1 MFPGAARHHPLQ
13 EQTSMQPSAEI
24 IHEFD
29 VEGTDWDSSSAID
42 SDDLAQQ
49 EQRLVGWRFLMVGI
63 GLVLLA
69 LACWL
74 GFALQDGGHRS
85 ISSHLKESQI
95 TRKSSVLNQEDQNR
109 TSPGLATHAP
119 TQVLEE
125 ATIAATTTP
134 QLEGLAVA
142 RPSLTDLS
150 EDLHDGNVCKSD
162 EELYAG
168 LCYRK
173 CSLLTGGM
181 DSIRTS
187 PWTCCHGKPCTINQK
202 LETGFRVACAGFAVA
217 GDGSSCPHLPGA
229 CLPSEELLLGVCYK
243 KCGLLTNHAYPNR
256 VAPATC
262 CKSSGL
268 SCMLFPWRRYTSAEF
283 NTGGGRDEPGACF
296 KDEEMFLGTCYKKCG
311 LLTEEQYPH
320 RLGPFTC
327 CKAYQT
333 MPHIDRGVWHMGC
346 LDLRKHKSRP
356 SFAVT
361 GNRTRVDYDSAHFP
375 LQQLTE
381 AVS

>member
-1 MFPGAARHHPLQ
+1 MPR
-13 EQTSMQPSAEI
+13 AEVT
-24 IHEFD
+24 HDFD
-29 VEGTDWDSSSAID
+29 VEDTDLDNSSGID
-42 SDDLAQQ
+42 SDGRENR
-49 EQRLVGWRFLMVGI
+49 EQRPCGWRSVMFGT

-69 LACWL
+69 VACWL
-74 GFALQDGGHRS
+74 GFASHDDS
-85 ISSHLKESQI
+85 SWSVSSHLKESQI
-95 TRKSSVLNQEDQNR
+95 AKQSVGMRQDDLVRTR
-109 TSPGLATHAP
+109 PGLATHSP
-119 TQVLEE
+119 TQALEE
-125 ATIAATTTP
+125 DTIPATTTP
-134 QLEGLAVA
+134 MLIGSAVP

-327 CKAYQT
+327 CGAYRS
-333 MPHIDRGVWHMGC
+333 MPHIEGGSWHMGC
-346 LDLRKHKSRP
+346 LNLRKHKSRP
-356 SFAVT
+356 SFAVA
-361 GNRTRVDYDSAHFP
+361 GNRTAVKVDYDSAHFP
-375 LQQLTE
+375 LQHLTE
-381 AVS
+381 AQPDERPSTMTV